1 MKVIKVA
8 QVVKESHPGPMF
20 TGHIT
25 MQPIVDTELSK
36 EFRIAQVNFGRG
48 VRNKFHSHTF
58 EQVLVVT
65 EGKGIVATEKE
76 QIAVVPGDV
85 IFIPSGEKVKTK
97 LDVYAV
103 AMQYAN
109 LFKLNLY
116 NQVNL
121 ALNDTNKARLN
132 AYIEFLPLLVF
143 TPINSYPLYK

>member
-25 MQPIVDTELSK
+25 IQPIVDTELSK

-58 EQVLVVT
+58 EQMLIVT

-76 QIAVVPGDV
+76 QIAVVLGDV
-85 IFIPSGEKVKTK
+85 IFIPSGEKHWHGAAKGETFSHLFVMSQGSKTTQ
-97 LDVYAV
+97 LED
-103 AMQYAN
+103 
-109 LFKLNLY
+109 
-116 NQVNL
+116 
-121 ALNDTNKARLN
+121 
-132 AYIEFLPLLVF
+132 
-143 TPINSYPLYK
+143 